1 MNVLVTGATGFL
13 GSRIAE
19 ALALD
24 DKISGIV
31 AAGRKLDPLHTVESK
46 KLNYQ
51 LGDLVDAGYVER
63 LLQQPIDV
71 IVNCAS
77 LSSPWGSYEAF
88 HQANIVSQANL
99 IAASKKAGVQ
109 RYVYISTPAVYFNF
123 KNRFNV
129 KESDPLPQKPSNNY
143 AATKL
148 QAEQLLEKS
157 DLSYITIRPRA
168 LIGRGDT
175 VIFPRL
181 IRSYHEGRLKVVGSG
196 DNVVDLTA
204 VSNVVH
210 SVKLAMHAPEDACG
224 EVYNICNGEPVRLW
238 EAINYVLGKFD
249 LPPPKGK
256 VPYPVASFAATIME
270 WKSLLSRS
278 KKEPVLTRQSVGILA
293 KSMTLDITKARER
306 LGYEPGQTTWEAI
319 DEFAEWYKTAHQ

>member
-13 GSRIAE
+13 GSRIVE

-31 AAGRKLDPLHTVESK
+31 AAGRKLNPLHTVESS

-51 LGDLVDAGYVER
+51 LGDLVDAGYVE
-63 LLQQPIDV
+63 LLLEQPIDV

-88 HQANIVSQANL
+88 HQANIVSQANM

-129 KESDPLPQKPSNNY
+129 KESDPLPQKASNNY

-157 DLSYITIRPRA
+157 ELSYVTIRPRA

-224 EVYNICNGEPVRLW
+224 EAYNICNGEPVRLW

-256 VPYPVASFAATIME
+256 VPYAVASFAAIIME

-293 KSMTLDITKARER
+293 RSMTLDITKARER

-319 DEFAEWYKTAHQ
+319 DEFVEWYKTAYQ